1 MIRLAIVE
9 DHPAIADGLSALLRD
24 SPDVL
29 VVGTAPDVATA
40 DALIER
46 ESPEVVLCDVRL
58 SDAGDGFEL
67 IRRHTPGPAFIM
79 LSAYSYPSYHLRA
92 LDLGARGYLS
102 KMASVDQILHAVRTV
117 AAGATAFPVDARR
130 AASDALRVPTAREL
144 EIVWLVAEGLS
155 NAEIGDRLSLRLKT
169 VESQLRRLFDR
180 YDVTNRTALVR
191 LALRQGWIEEGR

>member
-67 IRRHTPGPAFIM
+67 VRRHTPGPAFIM
-79 LSAYSYPSYHLRA
+79 LSAYSYPSYHVRA

-117 AAGATAFPVDARR
+117 AAGGTAFPVDARR
-130 AASDALRVPTAREL
+130 AANDALRLPTAREL

-169 VESQLRRLFDR
+169 IESQLRRLFDR
-180 YDVTNRTALVR
+180 YDVTSRTALVR

>member
-24 SPDVL
+24 SPDVV